1 MADVKPSA
9 EPTLQAD
16 DATRTVLA
24 VLRDRSMDGYT
35 LMSKSGLDRP
45 RLEQILRDLTARALV
60 RATGYITADRL
71 GESFFSVPQD
81 MLGYVDQL
89 LGRVR
94 SVFYR

>member
-1 MADVKPSA
+1 MPEVKPGA
-9 EPTLQAD
+9 EQTPLGD
-16 DATRTVLA
+16 DALNVLG

-35 LMSKSGLDRP
+35 LMSKSGSDRVQ
-45 RLEQILRDLTARALV
+45 LEKILRDLTTRALV

-94 SVFYR
+94 SAFYR